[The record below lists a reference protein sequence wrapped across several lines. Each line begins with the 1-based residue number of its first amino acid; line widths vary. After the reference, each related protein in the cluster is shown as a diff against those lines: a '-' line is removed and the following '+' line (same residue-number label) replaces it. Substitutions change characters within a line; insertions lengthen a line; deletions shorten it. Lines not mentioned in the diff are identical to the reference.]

1 MTLHVVKLCVGC
13 DTVEELADWQAQRLS
28 ELARSGAAAELMHVT
43 RQTPRRAGFE
53 PGDTASSSS
62 IYWVIGGFI
71 RVRQQIVDL
80 REISGADGIARCGL
94 VLEQK
99 LRPTEPHPRRP
110 FQGWRYL
117 AAAEAP
123 RDLEKNKPAF
133 ETAMPPQMR
142 AALLELRLI

>member
-1 MTLHVVKLCVGC
+1 
-13 DTVEELADWQAQRLS
+13 
-28 ELARSGAAAELMHVT
+28 MHVT

-123 RDLEKNKPAF
+123 RDLEQNSPLSR
-133 ETAMPPQMR
+133 PPC
-142 AALLELRLI
+142 RLKCAPRSWNFVLSERGSN